1 MQTSK
6 KLISGLLATVT
17 AVSLFAPAALGTN
30 SQATV
35 AQAATKKA
43 AKTTI
48 AVDGVTSSAK
58 KVTGT
63 ATKGVKVTVYA
74 KKGAKDSNAGKSK
87 IASATASSKTGKFTV
102 KLPKTYKKGTDLY
115 VYATQGKYSYMY
127 RIVKVTAPKKA
138 TAKKTTTKKTTAK
151 KTATKKTTAKKTTA
165 KKNYGKVSS
174 VAGTWKSS
182 SYKGYYTKWTLT
194 NGKKITVKRYKSGAK
209 TKTLLNGT
217 YTASSSN
224 KHLWKVDAKVGKK
237 TENFYLRFRSSKT
250 FYVVNSKNVRL
261 KENLGQGAN
270 YFTYTKVATSSKSNV
285 LSF

>member
-58 KVTGT
+58 TVTGT
-63 ATKGVKVTVYA
+63 ATKGAKVTVYA

-127 RIVKVTAPKKA
+127 RIVKVTAVKKA
-138 TAKKTTTKKTTAK
+138 TTTKKTT
-151 KTATKKTTAKKTTA
+151 TTTKKTTAKKTTA
-165 KKNYGKVSS
+165 KKNYGTVSS

-194 NGKKITVKRYKSGAK
+194 SGKKITVKRYKSGAK
-209 TKTLLNGT
+209 TKTLLSGT

-270 YFTYTKVATSSKSNV
+270 YFTYTKVATSSKSSV